1 VLQHLAWRGL
11 LDGRLRVRP
20 MVLPDRFIEQDTQ
33 SRQLANAGLTAR
45 DIVTTVLGAL
55 GQEVTLRVAA
65 N

>member
-1 VLQHLAWRGL
+1 
-11 LDGRLRVRP
+11 

-65 N
+65 DQT